1 MRISDWSSDVCSSDL
16 AALYIDALLGKHFA
30 LLGSTGTGKSTAA
43 ALILHRICQRAP
55 QGHIVMVDPHGEYGA
70 AFKTAGAVYAVGN
83 LQLTYWLMNFEE
95 HSEVFFNSHGS
106 DRQVYADILAKSL
119 PPAPAPGRVG
129 RGSTQM
135 N

>member
-70 AFKTAGAVYAVGN
+70 AFKTAGAVYDVGN
-83 LQLTYWLMNFEE
+83 LQMPYWLMNRSEE
-95 HSEVFFNSHGS
+95 HTSELQSLMRISYAVFCLKKKKNKKKNI
-106 DRQVYADILAKSL
+106 Q
-119 PPAPAPGRVG
+119 
-129 RGSTQM
+129 Q
-135 N
+135 